1 MLDFI
6 ATNGE
11 KVVPWFLG
19 LVGLALT
26 RWVWGHVA
34 HAWTRQTL
42 QRAYDE
48 VVDAVLE
55 VWQTYT
61 SELKRART
69 DGLLTDA
76 EKREARRRAVEL
88 AKQNIGV
95 KGLKRLANVLG
106 VSRFFGEST
115 EKLDKWIESKTE
127 AAVAGLKSSG
137 VLKNGVARGT
147 VTIPAAANTRNPS

>member
-1 MLDFI
+1 MLEFI

-11 KVVPWFLG
+11 KVVPWVLG

-26 RWVWGHVA
+26 RWVWGHIT
-34 HAWTRQTL
+34 HTWTRQTL

-61 SELKRART
+61 SELKRARQ

-88 AKQNIGV
+88 AKQNIGP
-95 KGLKRLANVLG
+95 KGIKRLANVLG
-106 VSRFFGEST
+106 VSRFFGEAPQ
-115 EKLDKWIESKTE
+115 KIDRWIESKTE
-127 AAVAGLKSSG
+127 AAYAGLKGTG
-137 VLKNGVARGT
+137 VIKNGVAAGT
-147 VTIPAAANTRNPS
+147 VALPAKAITRNPS